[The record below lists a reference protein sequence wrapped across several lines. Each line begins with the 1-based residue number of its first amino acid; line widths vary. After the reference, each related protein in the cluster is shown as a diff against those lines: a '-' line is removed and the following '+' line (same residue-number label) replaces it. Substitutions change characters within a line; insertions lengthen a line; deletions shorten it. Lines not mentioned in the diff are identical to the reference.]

1 MSRRH
6 VNLGLQSRSFPS
18 NGTVSYVYDW
28 VGSLDAYPENFR
40 LFKMPREELSPSD
53 QISTVHK
60 CTLFMEI
67 VEDPILLSPVGEV
80 SMPGYAA
87 IDEQYHIEPMQIA
100 RTAFTASPQQS
111 GKVQVDENNYKS
123 LCEKQKLSLNE
134 MEHHNYEGH
143 LVRRDDVLN
152 QLLKLY
158 KDGLVDTSKIAFLR
172 FEGEDGTMGMV

>member
-1 MSRRH
+1 
-6 VNLGLQSRSFPS
+6 
-18 NGTVSYVYDW
+18 
-28 VGSLDAYPENFR
+28 
-40 LFKMPREELSPSD
+40 MPREELSPSD

-87 IDEQYHIEPMQIA
+87 IDEQYHIEPMKIA
-100 RTAFTASPQQS
+100 RTAFTASPKQS
-111 GKVQVDENNYKS
+111 GEVQVDENNYKS
-123 LCEKQKLSLNE
+123 LCEKRKLSLNE